1 MLKRILISTVLLAA
15 LFMVVDA
22 AAQRSAPSAKLTG
35 GNGTLYIG
43 GWPNRIFVIDEATE
57 KVTGTI
63 EVTSAGPPKGG
74 PPRSMVLSKDK
85 KRFYLTNSLED
96 VEILDIATRKSID
109 RFSMSEG
116 GNKRTYI
123 RGMVPDPLDR
133 FLVMVLKV
141 VEKKIDR
148 YEIAPPKLVVY
159 DLKEHKISRTVP
171 WPNNEER
178 ENVNVMFSPD
188 GKLLY
193 FFGDE
198 VLIYDTTDF
207 KQVDTWDLARPI
219 EEGFGRFD
227 FGPRDATYEEPGFYS
242 GIFMIKNPV
251 LNRDIMGVGRVNLTA
266 KSFEW
271 WPVGPAMQLSVGGE
285 ARRLLAGARPEARL
299 RPAAGDRPLRVLDV
313 RSRETQRRQDP
324 VRGAAAHGAA
334 DEHERQAALRLS
346 GRRHDRLLRREQLQ
360 AAADPDARRRPDDR
374 SHRRARRQRSRAG
387 HAALTV
393 MARWNDG

>member
-1 MLKRILISTVLLAA
+1 MLKRILVTTVLLAA
-15 LFMVVDA
+15 LLMVVNA
-22 AAQRSAPSAKLTG
+22 APAQRSAATAKLTG
-35 GNGTLYIG
+35 GNGTMYIG

-63 EVTSAGPPKGG
+63 EVTTAGPPKGG
-74 PPRSMVLSKDK
+74 PPRSMVLSKNK

-109 RFSMSEG
+109 HFSMKEG
-116 GNKRTYI
+116 PNKRTYI

-207 KQVDTWDLARPI
+207 KQVDSWDLARPI

-242 GIFMIKNPV
+242 GIFMIRNPV

-271 WPVGPAMQLSVGGE
+271 WPVGPAMQLSIGGRP
-285 ARRLLAGARPEARL
+285 AGFSLAPDRKRAYGLLQEIGHYEFWTFDLEKRNVAKTQFEGRPRMALRTSTNGKLLYVYQAGATIDFYDASTYKLL
-299 RPAAGDRPLRVLDV
+299 RTMTLDADQTTDLIVVPAD
-313 RSRETQRRQDP
+313 
-324 VRGAAAHGAA
+324 
-334 DEHERQAALRLS
+334 S
-346 GRRHDRLLRREQLQ
+346 GRTPVTQ
-360 AAADPDARRRPDDR
+360 P
-374 SHRRARRQRSRAG
+374 
-387 HAALTV
+387 
-393 MARWNDG
+393 